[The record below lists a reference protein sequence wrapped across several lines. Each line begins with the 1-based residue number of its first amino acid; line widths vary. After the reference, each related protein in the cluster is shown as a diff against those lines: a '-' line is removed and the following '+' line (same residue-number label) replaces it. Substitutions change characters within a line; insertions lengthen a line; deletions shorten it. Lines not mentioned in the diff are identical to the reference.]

1 VIATA
6 FPRSDE
12 RTVMSERI
20 DPGIHRRVLAFDAPA
35 LLDCN
40 WQVVDVV
47 GADPGPRLAVMAG
60 MHINEVSSIEA
71 TLQLPSHLD
80 PANMK
85 GSISI
90 ISVVNW
96 PAWETR
102 DRLVCP
108 IDKKNINFCSPGR
121 PDGTFSEALAHALV
135 SVWAADAVCLV
146 DLHGADL
153 CEQVA
158 RFAVYQSVG
167 DPRFDA
173 EAQKIAAQFDVD
185 LIVALGDEHMRS
197 PGRSVTGRAL
207 MRQHGAFVEAGEGA
221 VIGEEEVKLHRDGVL
236 RLAEYYGILPKG
248 SAPVSGA
255 RNVRILHEYHW
266 IASPWRGWC
275 TMHIKAGNDVAQGT
289 RLATLVDLET
299 GVGHDLLS
307 EFDGV
312 VLWRDTSPVVSA
324 GQIIA
329 GVGR

>member
-1 VIATA
+1 
-6 FPRSDE
+6 
-12 RTVMSERI
+12 MSAKI
-20 DPGIHRRVLAFDAPA
+20 DPGIHRRVLGFEESA
-35 LLDCN
+35 LLDRY
-40 WQVVDVV
+40 WHVVDIV
-47 GADPGPRLAVMAG
+47 GVAPGPRLAVMAG
-60 MHINEVSSIEA
+60 MHVNEVTSIEA
-71 TLQLPSHLD
+71 TRQLPSCLD
-80 PANMK
+80 PAQMK

-108 IDKKNINFCSPGR
+108 IDKKNINFCFPGQS
-121 PDGTFSEALAHALV
+121 DGTFSEALAHALL

-158 RFAVYQSVG
+158 RFAVYQSIG
-167 DPRFDA
+167 DPRFDP
-173 EAQKIAAQFDVD
+173 EAQVIAEQFDVD
-185 LIVALGDEHMRS
+185 LIVALGEEHMRS
-197 PGRSVTGRAL
+197 PGRSITGRAV
-207 MRQHGAFVEAGEGA
+207 MRQHGAFVEAGIGGM
-221 VIGEEEVKLHRDGVL
+221 IGEEEVRLHRDGVL

-248 SAPVSGA
+248 SAPRKKVPNA
-255 RNVRILHEYHW
+255 RILHEYHW
-266 IASPWRGWC
+266 IASPCRGWC
-275 TMHIKAGNDVAQGT
+275 TMHIVAGSDVTRAT

-299 GVGHDLLS
+299 GIERDLLP

-312 VLWRDTSPVVSA
+312 VLWKDTSPVVSA